1 VGEAEKKPPV
11 KKVLKVKRAKK
22 KPTMQMTE
30 KQIIT
35 LMKNI
40 DSGKLTRARVL
51 AYEENKS
58 DIREVLENGVDGL
71 EGNVDFYDREVAKY
85 MLKQLKKPSSDKVI
99 EEASDEN
106 DGTIFLDY
114 YNKLFNEYKSKK

>member
-1 VGEAEKKPPV
+1 MGEAEKKPPV

>member
-22 KPTMQMTE
+22 KPTMQMTD